1 MTITKTSTCRLCTAM
16 CPIVVTIEDG
26 RAVEVHGDREAP
38 LYEGY
43 TCPKGRALPEIHAN
57 PKRLLH
63 SLRRRPDGSHEQI
76 GSDEVVNEIADR
88 LRDVVDRHGPNA
100 VAGYIGTASSFYPAL
115 GSIAAGLITALGSK
129 MIFSAASID
138 QPGTRIADAFHG
150 LWLGGRTPFD
160 ECDAFLF
167 AGTNPVISKQFLA
180 ENPAKRLARAVER
193 GTKVIVIDPRR
204 TETARRAHVHLQA
217 RPGQDAVVMAGLIH
231 VILREGLVD
240 HDFIGRHVDGVEAL
254 GAAVAPFTPELVAR
268 VADISVDDLVEAGRI
283 LGTARRGG
291 AGGGTGISMTSCT
304 SVTSYLLLCLMSLRG
319 WWAREGD
326 RVERPNVLMPPNH
339 AKAQARRPYKAVGF
353 GHKMRVRG
361 LEQTNGGL
369 PTATLA
375 EEILLPGEGQIRAL
389 FNIGGSPM
397 TAWPDQR
404 RTREALESLEL
415 FVTTDVEYSP
425 TARMADYVVAT
436 KMTLETP
443 CMTQVTEYIKYFH
456 PGYGFRAPYAQYT
469 PALVDPPAGSDLI
482 EDWQLYYRVA
492 QRLGLPLNLVM
503 VFGRIGAHLE
513 APIEVMPL
521 DMEHE
526 PTTDDLYETMC
537 RGSHV
542 PLDEVKQ
549 HPHGHVFEELLEQR
563 VGASDPDCE
572 DRLDVGY
579 ADMLAELGE
588 IGDRATQAE
597 ADDDRRFFFVPRR
610 ENRVIN
616 STGRTLPG
624 LMRGRSYNPA
634 FMHPDDLVRLGVAPG
649 DLVEI
654 RSEYDAITGVA
665 EPDAD
670 LRPGVVSMSHGFG
683 GIPGE
688 DEDPRVDGAN
698 TNRLLRTDVEYDR
711 YTGIPRMGALPVAVV
726 PWQRRLRSADTWRS

>member
-1 MTITKTSTCRLCTAM
+1 
-16 CPIVVTIEDG
+16 
-26 RAVEVHGDREAP
+26 
-38 LYEGY
+38 
-43 TCPKGRALPEIHAN
+43 
-57 PKRLLH
+57 
-63 SLRRRPDGSHEQI
+63 
-76 GSDEVVNEIADR
+76 
-88 LRDVVDRHGPNA
+88 
-100 VAGYIGTASSFYPAL
+100 
-115 GSIAAGLITALGSK
+115 
-129 MIFSAASID
+129 
-138 QPGTRIADAFHG
+138 
-150 LWLGGRTPFD
+150 
-160 ECDAFLF
+160 
-167 AGTNPVISKQFLA
+167 
-180 ENPAKRLARAVER
+180 
-193 GTKVIVIDPRR
+193 
-204 TETARRAHVHLQA
+204 
-217 RPGQDAVVMAGLIH
+217 
-231 VILREGLVD
+231 
-240 HDFIGRHVDGVEAL
+240 
-254 GAAVAPFTPELVAR
+254 
-268 VADISVDDLVEAGRI
+268 
-283 LGTARRGG
+283 
-291 AGGGTGISMTSCT
+291 MTSCT

-369 PTATLA
+369 PTGALA

-404 RTREALESLEL
+404 RTLEALESLEL

-443 CMTQVTEYIKYFH
+443 CITQVTEYIKYFH
-456 PGYGFRAPYAQYT
+456 PGYGFREPYAQYT

-492 QRLGLPLNLVM
+492 QRLGLQLNVVM
-503 VFGRIGAHLE
+503 VFGRLGAHLE
-513 APIEVMPL
+513 APIEVTPL

-526 PTTDDLYETMC
+526 PTTDDLYEIMC

-542 PLDEVKQ
+542 PLDEVKR
-549 HPHGHVFEELLEQR
+549 HPHGHVFEELLGQR
-563 VGASDPDCE
+563 VGPSDPDCE
-572 DRLDVGY
+572 DRLDVGN
-579 ADMLAELGE
+579 ADMLAELSE
-588 IGDRATQAE
+588 IRDRATAAE
-597 ADDDRRFFFVPRR
+597 ADDDRPFLFLPRR

-634 FMHPDDLVRLGVAPG
+634 FMHPDDLARLGVAAG

-665 EPDAD
+665 EADAD

-688 DEDPRVDGAN
+688 NEDPRVDGAN

-726 PWQRRLRSADTWRS
+726 PVAATALRS

>member
-1 MTITKTSTCRLCTAM
+1 M

-43 TCPKGRALPEIHAN
+43 TCPKGRALPEVHAN

-63 SLRRRPDGSHEQI
+63 SLRRRSDGTHEQI
-76 GSDEVVNEIADR
+76 SSAEAVDEIADR
-88 LRDVVDRHGPNA
+88 LRDVVDRHGPNS
-100 VAGYIGTASSFYPAL
+100 VAAYIGTASAFYPAL
-115 GSIAAGLITALGSK
+115 GNVAGSFITALGSK

-138 QPGTRIADAFHG
+138 QPGTRIADALHG
-150 LWLGGRTPFD
+150 LWLGGRTGFD
-160 ECDAFLF
+160 YCDAFLF
-167 AGTNPVISKQFLA
+167 AGTNPVISKQFLS

-193 GTKVIVIDPRR
+193 GTKVVVIDPRR

-217 RPGQDAVVMAGLIH
+217 RPGQDAIVIAGLIH
-231 VILREGLVD
+231 LILREGLVD
-240 HDFIGRHVDGVEAL
+240 KDFLDRHVDGVESL
-254 GAAVAPFTPELVAR
+254 RQAVARFTPEFVAHI
-268 VADISVDDLVEAGRI
+268 ADVPADDLVEAARI

-319 WWAREGD
+319 WWAREGE
-326 RVERPNVLMPPNH
+326 RVDRPNVLMPPNH
-339 AKAQARRPYKAVGF
+339 AKAQARRPYKASGF

-361 LEQTNGGL
+361 LEQVVGGL
-369 PTATLA
+369 PTAALA

-389 FNIGGSPM
+389 FNVGGSPM
-397 TAWPDQR
+397 AAWPDQR
-404 RTREALESLEL
+404 RTRKALEDLEL

-443 CMTQVTEYIKYFH
+443 CITQVSEYIKYFH
-456 PGYGFRAPYAQYT
+456 PGYGFSAPYAQYT

-492 QRLGLPLNLVM
+492 QRLGLALNLVN
-503 VFGRIGAHLE
+503 VFGRIGAHME
-513 APIEVMPL
+513 APIEVIPL

-526 PTTDDLYETMC
+526 PTTDDIYEMMC

-542 PLDEVKQ
+542 PLDEVKRY
-549 HPHGHVFEELLEQR
+549 PHGHLFEELLEQEIGPR
-563 VGASDPDCE
+563 DPDCE
-572 DRLDVGY
+572 DRLDVGN
-579 ADMLAELGE
+579 ADMLTELAE
-588 IGDRATQAE
+588 IGDRATTTIP
-597 ADDDRRFFFVPRR
+597 DDDRPFLFVPRR

-634 FMHPDDLVRLGVAPG
+634 FMHPDDLARLGVAGG

-654 RSEYDAITGVA
+654 RSAYDRVTGVA
-665 EPDAD
+665 EADAD

-683 GIPGE
+683 AIPGE

-711 YTGIPRMGALPVAVV
+711 YTGIPRMGALPVAVAAV
-726 PWQRRLRSADTWRS
+726 RDVSPVAPVR

>member
-26 RAVEVHGDREAP
+26 RAVAVHGDRDAP
-38 LYEGY
+38 LFEGY

-63 SLRRRPDGSHEQI
+63 SLRRRSDGSHEQI
-76 GSDEVVNEIADR
+76 GSVDVVDEIADR
-88 LRDVVDRHGPNA
+88 IRDVVERHGPNA
-100 VAGYIGTASSFYPAL
+100 VAIYIGTSSAAYPAF
-115 GSIAAGLITALGSK
+115 GSIAASFLTALGSK
-129 MIFSAASID
+129 MVFSAASID
-138 QPGTRIADAFHG
+138 QPGTRIADAMHG

-160 ECDAFLF
+160 DVDAFLF

-193 GTKVIVIDPRR
+193 GTKVVVIDPRR
-204 TETARRAHVHLQA
+204 TETARWAHVHLQA
-217 RPGQDAVVMAGLIH
+217 RPGQDALVVAGLLH

-240 HDFIGRHVDGVEAL
+240 QDFVRLHVEGVEQL
-254 GAAVAPFTPELVAR
+254 EAAVAPFTPELVAR
-268 VADISVDDLVEAGRI
+268 QADVPIDDLVEAART
-283 LGTARRGG
+283 LGTARHGG

-304 SVTSYLLLCLMSLRG
+304 SVVSYLLLCLMSVRG

-326 RVERPNVLMPPNH
+326 RIERPNVLMPPNH
-339 AKAQARRPYKAVGF
+339 AKAQARRPYRALGF
-353 GHKMRVRG
+353 GQKMRVRG

-369 PTATLA
+369 PTAALA
-375 EEILLPGEGQIRAL
+375 DEILLPGDGQIRAL
-389 FNIGGSPM
+389 LNIGGSPM
-397 TAWPDQR
+397 MAWPDQR
-404 RTREALESLEL
+404 RTHEALESLEL

-436 KMTLETP
+436 KMTFETP
-443 CMTQVTEYIKYFH
+443 SMTQVTEVIKYFH

-492 QRLGLPLNLVM
+492 QRLGLALNVVN
-503 VFGRIGAHLE
+503 VFGRMGAHLE
-513 APIEVMPL
+513 APIQVVPL

-526 PTTDDLYETMC
+526 PTTDDLYEIMC

-542 PLDEVKQ
+542 PLDEVKR
-549 HPHGHVFEELLEQR
+549 HPHGRVFDELLDQR
-563 VGASDPDCE
+563 VGASDPECE
-572 DRLDVGY
+572 DRLDVGN

-588 IGDRATQAE
+588 ILDRARTVRV
-597 ADDDRRFFFVPRR
+597 DDERPFLLVPRR

-616 STGRTLPG
+616 STGRTIPG

-634 FMHPDDLVRLGVAPG
+634 FMHPDDLSRLGILAGEV
-649 DLVEI
+649 VEI
-654 RSEYDAITGVA
+654 RSRYDAITSVA
-665 EPDAD
+665 QPDAD
-670 LRPGVVSMSHGFG
+670 LRPGVVSITHNFG
-683 GIPGE
+683 GNPGD
-688 DEDPRVDGAN
+688 DEDPHVDGGN
-698 TNRLLRTDVEYDR
+698 TNRLFRNDVEYDR

-726 PWQRRLRSADTWRS
+726 PVASSQ